1 MQVLWVSHAVPYPPK
16 AGFLLRAYHLLKG
29 VAARHEVDLV
39 AFVQEAWFK
48 TIYGDVAAGIEEARR
63 ELSSVCRS
71 VHFVPISSMQ
81 GKFARHRTALRALLT
96 GRSYT
101 TTWLDQP
108 DAQQL
113 IADLTRKHRYDLVH
127 FDTIGLA
134 PLARAIPD
142 QPATLNHHNIES
154 HLFTR
159 RSQTERG
166 TFQRWYFAREGRL
179 LRQAEFAAMSRF
191 PTQITCSDL
200 DSERLREIEP
210 KVRIECVPNG
220 VDVDY
225 FKPSPG
231 EVEKPNS
238 FTFIGTLNWHP
249 NSDAMIFF
257 LRDVWPQLRKEIP
270 DATIDIVGANAPA
283 ALVELAA
290 RSPGATMH
298 GFVPDVRPYLAR
310 AAVFVCPIMDGGGTK
325 LKVLDAFASGKAV
338 LAHPIAMEGI
348 DAKQGEEVELAST
361 PAEFITRAKQL
372 FVDPAYRA
380 RLGARGRELVERQYS
395 FSAIAANLADIM
407 ERVAGEQRR

>member
-1 MQVLWVSHAVPYPPK
+1 VLWVSHAVPYPPK

-142 QPATLNHHNIES
+142 QAATLNHHNIES

-166 TFQRWYFAREGRL
+166 AFQRWYFAREGRL

-257 LRDVWPQLRKEIP
+257 LRDVWPQLRKEIAVLVHQAVRDHALP
-270 DATIDIVGANAPA
+270 SVSVSDVEVTKDLDMAKVFVTTLLSAQSSEAVKALNAMAFEFRRELSRTLKMRRVPEIRFLYDDSVDRGERIESLLRENAPT
-283 ALVELAA
+283 E
-290 RSPGATMH
+290 
-298 GFVPDVRPYLAR
+298 D
-310 AAVFVCPIMDGGGTK
+310 
-325 LKVLDAFASGKAV
+325 
-338 LAHPIAMEGI
+338 
-348 DAKQGEEVELAST
+348 
-361 PAEFITRAKQL
+361 
-372 FVDPAYRA
+372 
-380 RLGARGRELVERQYS
+380 
-395 FSAIAANLADIM
+395 
-407 ERVAGEQRR
+407 